1 MEGIQK
7 HSDVWKSSAG
17 IKLQSLQEY
26 QELQLSNLK
35 NIQSEI
41 IQVILLDLKVHWNQ
55 VQKPP

>member
-1 MEGIQK
+1 MFG
-7 HSDVWKSSAG
+7 SSAG

-26 QELQLSNLK
+26 QELQPSNLK

-55 VQKPP
+55 AQKPP